1 MGVVWSNFN
10 LDFIGKKV
18 KLRHGF
24 NRRDI
29 ENRKKDNIMR
39 QKINIIK
46 NSLCSL
52 WQN

>member
-24 NRRDI
+24 NRGGT
-29 ENRKKDNIMR
+29 ENRKKDNIMG
-39 QKINIIK
+39 QQINIIK
-46 NSLCSL
+46 KSLCSL